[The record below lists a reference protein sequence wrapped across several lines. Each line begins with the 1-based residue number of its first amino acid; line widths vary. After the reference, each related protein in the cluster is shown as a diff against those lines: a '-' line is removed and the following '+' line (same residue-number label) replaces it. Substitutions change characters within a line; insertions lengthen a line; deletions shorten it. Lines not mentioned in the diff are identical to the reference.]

1 MLPLATSQLMHNNR
15 EFDVS
20 GICSPVQLSDG
31 GGELITLEDPSLN
44 TLGYQLLPLAT
55 SKLVDDNREFDI
67 VSIFS
72 PI

>member
-1 MLPLATSQLMHNNR
+1 MHNNR

-20 GICSPVQLSDG
+20 GICSPIQLSVG
-31 GGELITLEDPSLN
+31 GRELINLEDPSLT

-55 SKLVDDNREFDI
+55 SKLVYDNREFDI

>member
-1 MLPLATSQLMHNNR
+1 MHNNR
-15 EFDVS
+15 KFDVS
-20 GICSPVQLSDG
+20 GIFSPVQLSVC
-31 GGELITLEDPSLN
+31 GGELITIEDPSLN

>member
-1 MLPLATSQLMHNNR
+1 MHNNS

-20 GICSPVQLSDG
+20 GICSPVQLSVG
-31 GGELITLEDPSLN
+31 GGELIALEDPSLN
-44 TLGYQLLPLAT
+44 TLGYHLLALAT
-55 SKLVDDNREFDI
+55 SKLVDDNREFGV

>member
-1 MLPLATSQLMHNNR
+1 MHNNR

-20 GICSPVQLSDG
+20 GICSPGQLSVG
-31 GGELITLEDPSLN
+31 GGEHITLEDPSLN
-44 TLGYQLLPLAT
+44 TLGYQLLPLTT
-55 SKLVDDNREFDI
+55 SQLVDDNRKFDI